1 MQDFTFYYKML
12 VQMKELYNKW
22 RYYSLGREEYIKCM
36 EKTFHDNVSR
46 LIRVNGFVAV
56 LSLVFMIFPV
66 FVENNFFKARF
77 YLITAIVAVIFLLIT
92 TYIYKLYNQEKKI
105 NKYFVYALITFFYT
119 NTIFLGIYLGVWANP
134 GHFAVSFMCILIC
147 ALFFF
152 NISPVFYLCHT
163 LGAMILFIAIVIN
176 IKPLN
181 IWSIDV
187 VNTLFAGFISLYFG
201 WQITMFRI
209 SSSLKIDK
217 LLSERNNYYDQCT
230 IDELT
235 QLKNRRDFFQTF
247 KRFLENYRQSDNFL
261 CLGILDIDLFKNYND
276 HYGHPQG
283 DECLR
288 ILGKALA
295 SLRESSK
302 IYSARIGGEEFA
314 LLWFEKE
321 ASNAEK
327 IASDVSQMI
336 RDLNIKHEK
345 SSIAPYVTIS
355 IGVRI
360 TPCGSSSDTQGIYD
374 LADKALY
381 AAKSGGRNRFVISS

>member
-1 MQDFTFYYKML
+1 
-12 VQMKELYNKW
+12 MKELYNKW
-22 RYYSLGREEYIKCM
+22 RYYSLGRDEYIKCM
-36 EKTFHDNVSR
+36 EKTFHDNISR
-46 LIRVNGFVAV
+46 LVRVNGFVAV

-66 FVENNFFKARF
+66 FVENNFYKARF

-92 TYIYKLYNQEKKI
+92 TYLYKLYNQEKTI
-105 NKYFVYALITFFYT
+105 NKNFVYALITFFYT

-163 LGAMILFIAIVIN
+163 LGAMILFIVI
-176 IKPLN
+176 IIYKKPVN
-181 IWSIDV
+181 IWSIDI
-187 VNTLFAGFISLYFG
+187 VNTIFAGFISLYFG

-217 LLSERNNYYDQCT
+217 LLSERNSYYDQCT

-247 KRFLENYRQSDNFL
+247 KRFLVNYRQTDNFI
-261 CLGILDIDLFKNYND
+261 CLAILDIDFFKNYND

-295 SLRESSK
+295 GLRESMK

-314 LLWFEKE
+314 LIWFERE

-327 IASDVSQMI
+327 VASDVSQII

-360 TPCGSSSDTQGIYD
+360 TTCGSSSDTQEIYD

-381 AAKSGGRNRFVISS
+381 AAKSGGRNCYVISS